1 MTDEPF
7 WDELGIAWQA
17 ATPSSSVPLDPM
29 TARFRRESARIRLAM
44 ALAAVGGTVL
54 ALLGAFTLW
63 QGWRLAAWNFGARG
77 FAVLIVA
84 AMAWTAVIILWP
96 VRRGDDARSFS
107 DFAELGLARARR
119 SRRIVVLALA
129 ACAIVALLGSLGA
142 ALRYASGDP
151 PELSPVISIA
161 LLALLAGIVEALRRR
176 FRGEEARFAYL
187 KNALREDWGSP
198 APTSAPALGRPP
210 SRRSS

>member
-17 ATPSSSVPLDPM
+17 ATPVSSVPLDRM
-29 TARFRRESARIRLAM
+29 TARFPRESARIRLAM

-54 ALLGAFTLW
+54 AVLGTFTLW

-77 FAVLIVA
+77 LAVLIVA
-84 AMAWTAVIILWP
+84 AMAWAAVIILWP

-107 DFAELGLARARR
+107 DFAELGFARAKR
-119 SRRIVVLALA
+119 SRRVVVLALA
-129 ACAIVALLGSLGA
+129 ACVIAALFGSLGA
-142 ALRYASGDP
+142 ALRYAAGDP

-176 FRGEEARFAYL
+176 FRGEEARFGYL
-187 KNALREDWGSP
+187 RNALREDWGSP
-198 APTSAPALGRPP
+198 PP
-210 SRRSS
+210 